1 MTFSPAGRRQ
11 TRPNF
16 EFAARL
22 GRHPRARTDSDSDR
36 VLTGSESES
45 AERLGM
51 ALEVFLKC
59 EMTIIRQDGLER
71 AAFLTGCSDC
81 HTQNRSRRNPSKE
94 GNRLKRGKSP

>member
-1 MTFSPAGRRQ
+1 MFFLDIESLKFRFYLGDMTFSPAGRRQ

-51 ALEVFLKC
+51 ALV
-59 EMTIIRQDGLER
+59 
-71 AAFLTGCSDC
+71 
-81 HTQNRSRRNPSKE
+81 
-94 GNRLKRGKSP
+94 